1 MQVIAPALC
10 DLLTSPTGG
19 ADPSHKIASNACV
32 QRRSEPL
39 TCACPGEKVE
49 DDTECVAFDL
59 GELVICAVTSSSTI
73 IIIIRNILQGMSLT
87 LPGICKGIMGVKA
100 LSHSLPHLKPTRQE
114 GKDPECSHFTDEK
127 TELSKV
133 KPRACPISD
142 S

>member
-1 MQVIAPALC
+1 MVLTHPTKLLQMHVSSGLLSPSCVLAL
-10 DLLTSPTGG
+10 G
-19 ADPSHKIASNACV
+19 K
-32 QRRSEPL
+32 
-39 TCACPGEKVE
+39 KVE
-49 DDTECVAFDL
+49 DDTECVALDL
-59 GELVICAVTSSSTI
+59 GELVICAVTSSTTI
-73 IIIIRNILQGMSLT
+73 IIIIRNGLLRMSLT
-87 LPGICKGIMGVKA
+87 LPGICKGIMGSKA